1 MGDVV
6 VVADLFS
13 IQFAAI
19 LLDSGRDTGG
29 GCGLGAR
36 AIVVVATGLRILSS
50 RLLSAMAC
58 FAENKAAARK
68 AISGFG
74 MCIDLRSTALVACA
88 CANAER
94 NNRRGQWDRRFGGNV
109 SLTTCPQL
117 CDTRLRI

>member
-6 VVADLFS
+6 VVADLLS
-13 IQFAAI
+13 IQFAAV
-19 LLDSGRDTGG
+19 LLDSCRDTGG
-29 GCGLGAR
+29 GYRLGAR
-36 AIVVVATGLRILSS
+36 AIIVVANGLRVLSS
-50 RLLSAMAC
+50 RLLATMAC
-58 FAENKAAARK
+58 FAKNKAAASK

-88 CANAER
+88 RANAER
-94 NNRRGQWDRRFGGNV
+94 NNRRGQWDRRFGGSV